1 MVPYV
6 PVTRLVEDD
15 ALATK
20 NLERLEA
27 LRRQIG
33 EASWQAR
40 IARAREREAIVQE
53 VRRRMVEGCSQAEAI
68 RGLNAKFT
76 EQTISRWLA
85 QYATSG
91 LSGLIDSTGRLT
103 TVGQKDPIAKPR
115 SVAPRKTRSALSFI
129 KWVGSKQSILPQL
142 MPRMPRN
149 FGRYFE
155 PMVGSGV
162 LFLSLRPKQAILA
175 DENPELVL
183 CYQIVRDHVESL
195 IRALGQH
202 RNTSDHFHRL
212 RAQVPST
219 LDPVE
224 RAARFIFLNKTCYNG
239 LYRVN
244 RDGHF
249 NVPYGRDA
257 RANFLD
263 FDTLRRVSAQLQG
276 VQLRCGDFAEA
287 CQDAASGDLLY
298 FDPPYLGTSPS
309 SIRYSQQGFPEL
321 AHRRLA
327 TLVRELDRRGCL
339 VMVSNS
345 NQPLVRK
352 LYLGYRI
359 DVIQLRRTVNA
370 NAAGRAGWDELLIRN
385 FDVPADHRKRHKD
398 RPPHDRQLF
407 LPLCSEQLPEVSGGA
422 VYGDGSTP
430 LQGAQSLADRR
441 QGQIP

>member
-1 MVPYV
+1 MVPCV
-6 PVTRLVEDD
+6 PVTRLGEDD

-20 NLERLEA
+20 NLERLDA

-40 IARAREREAIVQE
+40 IARAKERKAIVQE
-53 VRRRMVEGCSQAEAI
+53 VCRRMAEGCSLAAAV
-68 RGLNAKFT
+68 RVLDVKFS
-76 EQTISRWLA
+76 EQTISRWLSE
-85 QYATSG
+85 YATNG
-91 LSGLIDSTGRLT
+91 LSGLIERTGRLS
-103 TVGQKDPIAKPR
+103 TVGRQDPVASPR
-115 SVAPRKTRSALSFI
+115 SAAPRKTRSALSFI
-129 KWVGSKQSILPQL
+129 KWVGSKRSILPQL
-142 MPRMPRN
+142 MSRVPLT
-149 FGRYFE
+149 FHRYFE

-162 LFLSLRPKQAILA
+162 LFLSLRPKQAVLA
-175 DENPELVL
+175 DENPELIT
-183 CYQIVRDHVESL
+183 CYQIVRDQVESL
-195 IRALGQH
+195 IHALSQH
-202 RNTSDHFHRL
+202 RNTSDHYHRL

-263 FDTLRRVSAQLQG
+263 SDTLRRVSAQLQG

-287 CQDAASGDLLY
+287 CQDAARGDLLY
-298 FDPPYLGTSPS
+298 FDPPYLGASTS
-309 SIRYSQQGFPEL
+309 SIRYSRQGFSEL

-327 TLVRELDRRGCL
+327 ALVRDLDRRGCL

-345 NQPLVRK
+345 NLPLVHK

-359 DVIQLRRTVNA
+359 DIVHLRRTVNA

-398 RPPHDRQLF
+398 RPSQDRQLF
-407 LPLCSEQLPEVSGGA
+407 LPLRSEQVPEVLEGA
-422 VYGDGSTP
+422 G
-430 LQGAQSLADRR
+430 
-441 QGQIP
+441 